1 MVEFVLMRCMDIDV
15 IVELVIVEWIV
26 NVRIYVLFVNLI
38 YVMGSV
44 VLYV

>member
-26 NVRIYVLFVNLI
+26 NVRIYVLFVILI